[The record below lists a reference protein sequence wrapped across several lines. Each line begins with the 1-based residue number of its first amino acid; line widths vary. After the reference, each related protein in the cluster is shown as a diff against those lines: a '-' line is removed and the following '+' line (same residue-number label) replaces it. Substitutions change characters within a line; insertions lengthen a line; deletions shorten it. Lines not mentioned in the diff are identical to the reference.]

1 MPVTVMADKLSEQE
15 RLIETTTDRV
25 LTEDLRIYFL
35 RPRDAVIILM
45 LITASDVTALA
56 IETVSTLI

>member
-1 MPVTVMADKLSEQE
+1 MADKLSEQE

-45 LITASDVTALA
+45 LITASDATALA
-56 IETVSTLI
+56 IETVFILI